1 MSEKNDISHSEDCTK
16 SIDHSE
22 DCTKS
27 INQFPKIGAGVLE
40 FTSYDNGTR
49 NNYYDED
56 RQRDRQQDRSYHDDN
71 TDNERHI
78 GKNSFLIK
86 SNNKESSDR
95 PEETKKSKI
104 LTPLKEVFHVKKTY

>member
-1 MSEKNDISHSEDCTK
+1 MSEKNNISHSEDCTK

-49 NNYYDED
+49 NNYYDEN